1 MQLELMVLGR
11 YLNLCKLIRGWL
23 LFKYRTNNNSF
34 KLYIKYYLLLI
45 YAGHRTH
52 NSHSILIHS
61 SLINSGG

>member
-1 MQLELMVLGR
+1 MVLGR
-11 YLNLCKLIRGWL
+11 YLNLCKLIKGWL

-34 KLYIKYYLLLI
+34 SYIKYYLLLI